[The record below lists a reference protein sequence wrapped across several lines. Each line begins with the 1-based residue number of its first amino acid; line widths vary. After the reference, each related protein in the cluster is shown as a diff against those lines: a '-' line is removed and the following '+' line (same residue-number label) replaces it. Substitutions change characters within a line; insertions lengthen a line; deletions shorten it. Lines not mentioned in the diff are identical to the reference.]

1 MDNTENKTEISNSE
15 LEIDDAVDRGF
26 ELVIPKVKVLKI
38 TDKLL
43 KSFGELCIN
52 DTSRSIMLILSEN
65 QMYVNEIAKKLTMRV
80 SLVIHHLQKIIDLG
94 IIEIEE
100 KPISKKTKNHR
111 YFKLNADIYFSLTPD
126 KDGNK
131 LKRIF
136 KDGVKFVGIG
146 IAGIVSYLVS
156 NSQTSTYLPPQSTL
170 TENNVLSPVIVLLLV
185 LIIGLIIER
194 IYFQFKNKKRG

>member
-1 MDNTENKTEISNSE
+1 MDEAENKKEISDSE
-15 LEIDDAVDRGF
+15 LEIDGTVDRG
-26 ELVIPKVKVLKI
+26 LDIVIPKVKVLKI
-38 TDKLL
+38 TDHYL
-43 KSFGELCIN
+43 KTLGELCIN
-52 DTSRSIMLILSEN
+52 ETSRSIMLILAEN
-65 QMYVNEIAKKLTMRV
+65 QMYVNEIAKKLSMRV
-80 SLVIHHLQKIIDLG
+80 SLVIHHLQKIIALG
-94 IIEIEE
+94 IVEIEE

-136 KDGVKFVGIG
+136 KNGVKFVGIG
-146 IAGIVSYLVS
+146 IAGLVSYLITMS
-156 NSQTSTYLPPQSTL
+156 NNVVPSKHLPPDNQ
-170 TENNVLSPVIVLLLV
+170 NIDASPVIILLLV